1 MVVAKRAGI
10 SRQFRERPA
19 GYSLEFKGGDY
30 FFRQLTSIGFL
41 SRHTARTIW
50 LIRCTHSSVRQLVS
64 IRGTYIVWVGRM
76 RWAHWQPK
84 NNIKVIGGQN
94 KTTDNRRIYDSDI

>member
-1 MVVAKRAGI
+1 MKEDCLFGLEHLFCALAGNGDENEMFWFHI
-10 SRQFRERPA
+10 DRMFYLKTIFVNLDVNFCQFEDT
-19 GYSLEFKGGDY
+19 FCW
-30 FFRQLTSIGFL
+30 F
-41 SRHTARTIW
+41 
-50 LIRCTHSSVRQLVS
+50 
-64 IRGTYIVWVGRM
+64 GRM